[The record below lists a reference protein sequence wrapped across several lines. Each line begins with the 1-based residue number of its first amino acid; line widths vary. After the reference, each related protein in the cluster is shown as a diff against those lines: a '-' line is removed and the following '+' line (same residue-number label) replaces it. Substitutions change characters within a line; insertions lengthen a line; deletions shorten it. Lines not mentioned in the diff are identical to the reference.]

1 MDFKKML
8 IDKAMD
14 SVKAMADEQAKGAEE
29 MLIQYI
35 QSKEVEERLAEKMDK
50 AINIPFVSDQ
60 KEEPMFRELA
70 DIMTDILAGAIR
82 MIRKSR

>member
-8 IDKAMD
+8 LDKAMD

-50 AINIPFVSDQ
+50 AINVPFVSDQ

>member
-8 IDKAMD
+8 LDKAMD

-35 QSKEVEERLAEKMDK
+35 QSEEVEERLAEKMDK
-50 AINIPFVSDQ
+50 AINVPFVSDQ

>member
-8 IDKAMD
+8 LDKAMD

>member
-1 MDFKKML
+1 ML
-8 IDKAMD
+8 LDKAMD

>member
-8 IDKAMD
+8 LDKAMD

-60 KEEPMFRELA
+60 KEEPMFREVA